1 MLVKQILTVSVLAV
15 LVMAVCGCAPTI
27 IGSDAGVY
35 SRGTLYA
42 VASRDITAVY
52 NATQNALMSLELEI
66 TEKSKDVFSAKVLAK
81 AADARKITIKIK
93 PGEAGI
99 TNFTIK
105 VSGRGAKHRAR
116 VIYDRIRQNLDV
128 NMGK

>member
-1 MLVKQILTVSVLAV
+1 MLVKRILTVSVLAYL
-15 LVMAVCGCAPTI
+15 LVGVCGCAPTI

-42 VASRDITAVY
+42 VASRDITTVY
-52 NATQNALMSLELEI
+52 NATLNALVSLELEV
-66 TEKSKDVFSAKVLAK
+66 TEKSKDVFSAKVIAT
-81 AADARKITIKIK
+81 AVDARKITIKIK

-99 TNFTIK
+99 TNFSIA
-105 VSGRGAKHRAR
+105 VSGRGSKHRTR

-128 NMGK
+128 NTGK